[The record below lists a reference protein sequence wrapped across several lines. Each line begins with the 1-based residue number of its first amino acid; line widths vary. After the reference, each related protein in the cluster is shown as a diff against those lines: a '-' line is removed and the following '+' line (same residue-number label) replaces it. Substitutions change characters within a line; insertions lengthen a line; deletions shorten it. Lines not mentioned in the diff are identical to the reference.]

1 MKLNARKIVATAI
14 FVVFGIAALI
24 LTIRTTA
31 VDKRAITASIATMD
45 VDAQTLSLSLVANK
59 NLELKTISGTFP
71 LAETSDSEDKFF
83 TLAEVIPGKKLED
96 YGATIV
102 SSDETTGGFA
112 ANMNAEAIPLE
123 LEDII
128 FTAVYNLRE
137 ATEETFDFA
146 ATLTTATF
154 VSDPDMTNESFKFD
168 IDLGQNK
175 QKIKYQK
182 TEITKTVGDE
192 NFINPLT
199 VMMIDL
205 MDGQIV
211 YESSNEEVA
220 TVDAAGEVTILK
232 AGETTIKA
240 TAIATEAYAEASDS
254 YVLTVEAPVD
264 PTPPEPEPEPTPEPQ
279 PEPEPIPDP
288 EPEPVHPKQKK
299 EKDMSK
305 AQMVE
310 EKKPRQVVVD
320 DADDR
325 TLTTDNN
332 SRALMAGLAAAA
344 ATVAIASLVFLIRE
358 ILKDKN

>member
-1 MKLNARKIVATAI
+1 MKLNTRKIVATAI

-45 VDAQTLSLSLVANK
+45 IDAQTLSLSLVANK

-71 LAETSDSEDKFF
+71 LAETSESEDKFF

-96 YGATIV
+96 YGATII

-123 LEDII
+123 LEDVI

-175 QKIKYQK
+175 QKIKY
-182 TEITKTVGDE
+182 
-192 NFINPLT
+192 
-199 VMMIDL
+199 
-205 MDGQIV
+205 
-211 YESSNEEVA
+211 YSN
-220 TVDAAGEVTILK
+220 
-232 AGETTIKA
+232 
-240 TAIATEAYAEASDS
+240 
-254 YVLTVEAPVD
+254 
-264 PTPPEPEPEPTPEPQ
+264 
-279 PEPEPIPDP
+279 
-288 EPEPVHPKQKK
+288 
-299 EKDMSK
+299 
-305 AQMVE
+305 
-310 EKKPRQVVVD
+310 
-320 DADDR
+320 
-325 TLTTDNN
+325 N
-332 SRALMAGLAAAA
+332 
-344 ATVAIASLVFLIRE
+344 
-358 ILKDKN
+358 